1 MNSIK
6 ESFKRGAG
14 RLKWFAGL
22 MGERIKAEFA
32 IIKLLFKGEQLKD
45 RRAELARTIGERAFE
60 LREHSDAFILKDP
73 VVKKAL
79 QEMGELDEEIGD
91 LMKRAAAI
99 GNIEE

>member
-22 MGERIKAEFA
+22 MGE
-32 IIKLLFKGEQLKD
+32 
-45 RRAELARTIGERAFE
+45 
-60 LREHSDAFILKDP
+60 
-73 VVKKAL
+73 
-79 QEMGELDEEIGD
+79 LDGEIGD
-91 LMKRAAAI
+91 LRKRAAAI